1 MAAALLLP
9 VQLAGCYHYVPAV
22 TMDIP
27 AGTRVKVAVTDRGR
41 VDLAEE
47 VGPGVQSIEGSVVE
61 VSDSAM
67 VLAVEAVQH
76 LDLAIPVRWSGERV
90 TLRRELVAE
99 VRERRLSQRRTWI
112 LAGLMIAGAVA
123 ASNIALTGFGAEPSS
138 DRPPPD
144 DNQALRVVY

>member
-1 MAAALLLP
+1 
-9 VQLAGCYHYVPAV
+9 
-22 TMDIP
+22 
-27 AGTRVKVAVTDRGR
+27 

-99 VRERRLSQRRTWI
+99 VRERRLSQRRSWI